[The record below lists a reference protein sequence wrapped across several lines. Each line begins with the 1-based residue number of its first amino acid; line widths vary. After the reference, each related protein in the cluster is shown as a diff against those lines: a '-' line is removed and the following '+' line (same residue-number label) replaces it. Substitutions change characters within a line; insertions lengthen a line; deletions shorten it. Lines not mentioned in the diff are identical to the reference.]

1 MAMPHRRTADDLHDG
16 KANYMRNTKRW
27 TIGGTALVS
36 LLGMSVLNGPIASA
50 DSSASIEGVKV
61 SFKSYGEVFTL
72 DDTKCDANPVYLLYS
87 VDGGQIHRY
96 DFSGGC
102 NADPAV
108 INLSFA
114 ENKVIRYRGMRECGC
129 VPRLLHRRDDRPD
142 LTACR
147 GHWFL
152 Q

>member
-1 MAMPHRRTADDLHDG
+1 
-16 KANYMRNTKRW
+16 MRNTKRW
-27 TIGGTALVS
+27 TIGGTALVA

-50 DSSASIEGVKV
+50 DGSASIEGVKV

-72 DDTKCDANPVYLLYS
+72 DDTKCDGNPVYLQYS
-87 VDGGQIHRY
+87 VEGDLQLHRH

-114 ENKVIRYRGMRECGC
+114 EGKEIRYRGC
-129 VPRLLHRRDDRPD
+129 VNVDAFPD
-142 LTACR
+142 YCSGVTTD
-147 GHWFL
+147 
-152 Q
+152 QT